1 MYFDRQ
7 INLFSSI
14 SFRDSREKQDMLVK
28 GVFNTYRKVI
38 ILIFLAMASGV
49 QAIEDRADVDPNDE
63 LDTGEKISWKLT
75 ASRYT
80 NSLQGASN
88 DFNIRGN
95 TENLAFWVGY
105 YDQPK
110 IFQQTRVGM
119 EYSHPLPLG
128 RLIGSI
134 QIATENFQG
143 WSLTWDGKNADEHGF
158 GPLLGIG
165 RTNLKPYYNLN
176 FDPNDSVLI
185 GGSFSSSKTGKIM
198 LYQIYDDRL
207 HTGQKV
213 THLVW
218 RRSYADGKR
227 ITIDA
232 FTRSGANAP
241 GEKVYR
247 GTGMTAT
254 LDLNDWFVRFGHDPN
269 SNFSPGNIIRVALGY
284 RY

>member
-105 YDQPK
+105 YGNP
-110 IFQQTRVGM
+110 
-119 EYSHPLPLG
+119 
-128 RLIGSI
+128 
-134 QIATENFQG
+134 
-143 WSLTWDGKNADEHGF
+143 
-158 GPLLGIG
+158 PLLQ
-165 RTNLKPYYNLN
+165 
-176 FDPNDSVLI
+176 
-185 GGSFSSSKTGKIM
+185 GS
-198 LYQIYDDRL
+198 
-207 HTGQKV
+207 QK
-213 THLVW
+213 
-218 RRSYADGKR
+218 
-227 ITIDA
+227 
-232 FTRSGANAP
+232 
-241 GEKVYR
+241 
-247 GTGMTAT
+247 
-254 LDLNDWFVRFGHDPN
+254 
-269 SNFSPGNIIRVALGY
+269 
-284 RY
+284 